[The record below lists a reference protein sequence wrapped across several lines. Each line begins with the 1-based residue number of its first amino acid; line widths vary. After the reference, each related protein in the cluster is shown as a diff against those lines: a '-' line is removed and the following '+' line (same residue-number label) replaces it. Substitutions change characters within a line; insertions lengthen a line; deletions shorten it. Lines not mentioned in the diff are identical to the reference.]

1 MSQLDDLNRIVAS
14 LSEAALDDTQWPAT
28 SALIDDAIRAKG
40 SLLLYAR
47 DSSYGDIQMLY
58 AKLCYHGQH
67 HKELERTYIDEY
79 LPIDE
84 RAPRIRRLPDSQ
96 VVQTRDLNT
105 EQELKTSRT
114 HNEISARAHFQD
126 SLTVRL
132 DGPHGTRIVWGIA
145 DPMDGNGWPSARVE
159 MIERI
164 LPHLRQFVGLRQAL
178 VDAEALGMSLA
189 GLLDNCRSC
198 VIQLDRCGQ
207 IVAANDAAQVLL
219 RKSDGI
225 SDRGGVL
232 RAWLPSDDTELQ
244 KLLENALPR
253 SGRQG
258 VSGSMTLGRPSVLP
272 RLVVHISPLE
282 GARLDFRPLSV
293 AALVLVVDPASRAR
307 IDSQLVAEALGL
319 SPAES
324 QVAVL
329 LAEGKTV
336 RDIATATDRSEKTI
350 RWHLHHICNRH
361 GISRQVE
368 LAQLVLSLAD
378 IPWSRD

>member
-1 MSQLDDLNRIVAS
+1 MSQLDDLNRIVVS
-14 LSEAALDDTQWPAT
+14 LSEAALDDSRWPAT
-28 SALIDDAIRAKG
+28 STLIDEALGAKG
-40 SLLLYAR
+40 NYILYGCGQ
-47 DSSYGDIQMLY
+47 SYHDTQIFLSRLY
-58 AKLCYHGQH
+58 YRGHRR
-67 HKELERTYIDEY
+67 EEIEREY
-79 LPIDE
+79 LDVYWPIDE
-84 RAPRIRRLPDSQ
+84 RVPRFRRLPDSQ
-96 VVQTRDLNT
+96 VVRSKDLYT
-105 EQELKTSRT
+105 EAELKTSPAY
-114 HNEISARAHFQD
+114 NEFLPRADFQ
-126 SLTVRL
+126 SGLNVRL
-132 DGPHGTRIVWGIA
+132 DGPCGTRIAWGIA
-145 DPMDGNGWPSARVE
+145 DPICGAEWSSAHVD
-159 MIERI
+159 MVGHI
-164 LPHLRQFVGLRQAL
+164 LPHFRQHVGFRQAL

-219 RKSDGI
+219 RKRDGI

-232 RAWLPSDDTELQ
+232 RAWSPSDDTEFQ

-272 RLVVHISPLE
+272 RLVLHISPLE

-307 IDSQLVAEALGL
+307 IDPQLVAEALGL

-336 RDIATATDRSEKTI
+336 RDIATATGRSEKTI
-350 RWHLHHICNRH
+350 RWHLHHICNKH

>member
-1 MSQLDDLNRIVAS
+1 MSQLDDLNRIVVS
-14 LSEAALDDTQWPAT
+14 LNKAALDDARWPAT
-28 SALIDDAIRAKG
+28 SALIDDACRAKG
-40 SLLLYAR
+40 NLLLYAR
-47 DSSYGDIQMLY
+47 DTSYGDIQMLY

-67 HKELERTYIDEY
+67 HKELERTYVNEY

-96 VVQTRDLNT
+96 VVQTRDLAT
-105 EQELKTSRT
+105 EQELKSSRT
-114 HNEISARAHFQD
+114 YNEIAARAHFQD

-145 DPMDGNGWPSARVE
+145 DPIDGDGWPSARVE

-198 VIQLDRCGQ
+198 VIQLDRCGK

-219 RKSDGI
+219 RKRDGI

-232 RAWLPSDDTELQ
+232 RAWSPSDDTEFQ
-244 KLLENALPR
+244 ELLENALPR
-253 SGRQG
+253 SGQQG
-258 VSGSMTLGRPSVLP
+258 VSGSMTLERPSVLP
-272 RLVVHISPLE
+272 RLVLHVSPLE
-282 GARLDFRPLSV
+282 SARLDFRPLSV
-293 AALVLVVDPASRAR
+293 AVLVLVVDPASRAR
-307 IDSQLVAEALGL
+307 IAPELVSETLGL
-319 SPAES
+319 TPAES

-329 LAEGKTV
+329 LADGKTV
-336 RDIATATDRSEKTI
+336 REIAALTGRADQTI
-350 RWHLHHICNRH
+350 RWHLHQICNKH

-368 LAQLVLSLAD
+368 VVQLVLSLAD
-378 IPWSRD
+378 VPWSRR